1 MNAFFSMKYVICY
14 TILIK
19 FKTFHFSDD
28 AEISLSNLVKIVRFF
43 GPIKK
48 DKENKCILIRHVSE
62 PQCIRTFL
70 LPSTILMWV
79 FLYLVG

>member
-1 MNAFFSMKYVICY
+1 MNAFFSMKYVICN

-28 AEISLSNLVKIVRFF
+28 AEISLSNLIKIVRFF

-62 PQCIRTFL
+62 PQCI
-70 LPSTILMWV
+70 
-79 FLYLVG
+79 